1 MVLSASRRTD
11 IPAFFMDWFMD
22 GIRAGAF
29 SVANPFNGRLS
40 RIPSDPRWAPVIV
53 CWSKDYGPFLRGGYG
68 HELLRK
74 GYHLLFHFTVNSE
87 NLLLEPNVR
96 PLRERLFQ
104 IRELT
109 ALVSPEAVCWRFDPI
124 CFYQTE
130 TRGLQ
135 HNLQDL
141 ERIGEAVAQAGIRR
155 CVTSFTHIYKK
166 TARRAAGFGSCRFV
180 DLTDTEKGEVLVWM
194 QEKLSPLGIRLA
206 LCCQKSL
213 LDGLRAAVQ
222 GLEGSACLSHQWI
235 EAVYGPLELSHRL
248 DAGQRRS
255 LGCGCH
261 ISRDVGCY
269 RAHPC
274 RHRCLY
280 CYANP
285 AT

>member
-1 MVLSASRRTD
+1 
-11 IPAFFMDWFMD
+11 MD
-22 GIRAGAF
+22 GICAKAF

-40 RIPSDPRWAPVIV
+40 RIPADPQSAPVIV
-53 CWSKDYGPFLRGGYG
+53 FWSKDYGPFLRGDYG
-68 HELLRK
+68 PALLRK
-74 GYHLLFHFTVNSE
+74 GYRLLFHFTVNSE
-87 NLLLEPNVR
+87 NPLLEPNVR
-96 PLRERLFQ
+96 PLRERLRH

-141 ERIGEAVAQAGIRR
+141 ERIGEAMARAEIRK

-166 TARRAAGFGSCRFV
+166 IARRATGRGSCRFV
-180 DLTDTEKGEVLVWM
+180 DLTDSEKGEVLAWV

-213 LDGLRAAVQ
+213 LDGLGGRVQ
-222 GLEGSACLSHQWI
+222 GLEASACLSHRWM
-235 EAVYGPLELSHRL
+235 EAVYGPLGLSHRP

-261 ISRDVGCY
+261 TSKDVGSY
-269 RAHPC
+269 RAHRC

-285 AT
+285 AA